1 VRSARACRRFR
12 GPSEKS
18 PQVYSKRRV
27 VKTASKI
34 SASTGFAVLFRHEQR
49 RTSQT
54 GTSARIRDEEH
65 LERAFSRDASSAGD
79 CLHARGVQ
87 YLAGISWQRRIWACQ
102 LARKANSAPPLR
114 TIRSRSDLI
123 GLAAAARVQPNVTD
137 SSTRPP
143 VTRQADTSHVNLPLS
158 RMR

>member
-1 VRSARACRRFR
+1 MRSARACRRFR

-65 LERAFSRDASSAGD
+65 LERAFSRDASSAFM
-79 CLHARGVQ
+79 RGVQ